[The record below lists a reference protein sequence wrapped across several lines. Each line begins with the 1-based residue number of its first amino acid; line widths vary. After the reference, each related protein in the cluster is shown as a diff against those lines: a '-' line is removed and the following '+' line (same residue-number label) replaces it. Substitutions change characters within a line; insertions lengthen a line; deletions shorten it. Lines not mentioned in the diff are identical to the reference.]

1 MQKYQSSVNEISKL
15 QKEIIEQKEVWKIYY
30 DINSINN
37 NLLFYHIM
45 QHPRII
51 IAYMMYSG
59 TSIECHPVTPSPMKL
74 FPFALS

>member
-1 MQKYQSSVNEISKL
+1 VQKYQSSVKEISKL
-15 QKEIIEQKEVWKIYY
+15 QKEIIEQKEVWKIYH
-30 DINSINN
+30 INLINN

-45 QHPRII
+45 QHLRII
-51 IAYMMYSG
+51 IACMMCSR